1 MALNSD
7 LHFVLK
13 MKATKNNVIEERFAV
28 IIVRESLIG
37 LAFLHK
43 SGVIHRD
50 IKGKASCD
58 VGESQ

>member
-1 MALNSD
+1 
-7 LHFVLK
+7 

-28 IIVRESLIG
+28 VIVRESLIA

-50 IKGKASCD
+50 IKGEASYSVILMIETLC
-58 VGESQ
+58 